1 MNNKF
6 KLKPMIKIL
15 KLLLILFF
23 INNAYSQKN
32 NKKPNYPLATSTEER
47 FNGYLDRVYLE
58 ENSIVKNI
66 NFRNIGPT
74 VMSGRV
80 TDLSVNPKDPSHF
93 YAAYA
98 SGGLW
103 ETTNNGNSFNPIF
116 DNQMV
121 MTIGDIEVD
130 WENNIIYVG
139 TGEKN
144 SSRSSYSGNG
154 IYKSSNGGKDWTNI
168 GLKESHHI
176 GRIIIHPED
185 NNIIWVASLGHLYSS
200 NKDRGLYK
208 TTDGGVTW
216 RNTLFINDITG
227 AIDLVIDPSNPDIL
241 YLSMWERERMAWNFD
256 GSGFGSGIFKSTDGG
271 ENWEKISG
279 GLSGFPDT
287 EGTGRIGLDISKS
300 NPNII
305 YAILDNQDRK
315 ASTPSEQKNDD
326 LTKDMLRDIS
336 ISDFLKLS
344 DEKLNKFLR
353 SNRFPSE
360 YKSDKIKKL
369 VTDGSIDPISLVE
382 FLEDSNSLLYE
393 TPVIGAEVYS
403 SQDYGITWKKVNEDE
418 LSNLYFSYGYYFG
431 EIRVDPQ
438 DPAKLYVLGVPL
450 LKSIDFGKT
459 WESIGFDN
467 MHGDHQALWVN
478 PNRSG
483 HLIAGNDGGLNIS
496 YDAGKNWMKHNSTS
510 VGQFYDINIDMND
523 PYNVY
528 GGFQDNGVWMGPS
541 NYESSLRWHS
551 SGQYPWKSIFGGDG
565 MQTEIDF
572 RDNETVYT
580 GSQFGNYARIN
591 TRTGERKRITPSH
604 KLGERPYR
612 WNWET
617 PIYLSRHNQDILY
630 MGSNKFHRSLN
641 QGNDFETLSADLT
654 NGGIKGN
661 VSYGTLTTII
671 ESELKYGLIYV
682 GSDDGLIHVSKDGGF
697 TWKNI
702 SNSLPKKMWVSGI
715 YPSKF
720 KESRVYLSLNGYRW
734 DNFESMVYVSE
745 DYGFNWSK
753 IGHNIPD
760 EPVNVIIE
768 DLKNEKLIYVGTD
781 HGLYASLDYG
791 NLFFAFSGGLPNAP
805 VHDLVIHPRE
815 NDLIVGTHGRSI
827 YVTNIEVLQK
837 LNQSILDSELYI
849 YDLDK
854 VKFSSRWG
862 SKNWYGNTIEPD
874 IEVIVF
880 SKNKSQV
887 DFLVKNDSGIIF
899 NKTYNLDK
907 GFNFIKNNLYDK
919 DNKKYIEKGKYI
931 IQVKNNISS
940 NENKLIIN

>member
-1 MNNKF
+1 M
-6 KLKPMIKIL
+6 
-15 KLLLILFF
+15 
-23 INNAYSQKN
+23 
-32 NKKPNYPLATSTEER
+32 
-47 FNGYLDRVYLE
+47 
-58 ENSIVKNI
+58 
-66 NFRNIGPT
+66 
-74 VMSGRV
+74 
-80 TDLSVNPKDPSHF
+80 
-93 YAAYA
+93 
-98 SGGLW
+98 
-103 ETTNNGNSFNPIF
+103 
-116 DNQMV
+116 
-121 MTIGDIEVD
+121 
-130 WENNIIYVG
+130 
-139 TGEKN
+139 
-144 SSRSSYSGNG
+144 
-154 IYKSSNGGKDWTNI
+154 
-168 GLKESHHI
+168 
-176 GRIIIHPED
+176 
-185 NNIIWVASLGHLYSS
+185 
-200 NKDRGLYK
+200 
-208 TTDGGVTW
+208 
-216 RNTLFINDITG
+216 
-227 AIDLVIDPSNPDIL
+227 
-241 YLSMWERERMAWNFD
+241 
-256 GSGFGSGIFKSTDGG
+256 
-271 ENWEKISG
+271 EKISG
-279 GLSGFPDT
+279 GSSGFPDT

-326 LTKDMLRDIS
+326 ITKDMLRDIS

-344 DEKLNKFLR
+344 DEKLNNFLR

-382 FLEDSNSLLYE
+382 FLEDSNSLLYD

-403 SQDYGITWKKVNEDE
+403 SQDYGITWQKVNEE
-418 LSNLYFSYGYYFG
+418 GGLSNLYFSYGYYFG

-459 WESIGFDN
+459 WESIDFDN

-483 HLIAGNDGGLNIS
+483 HLIAGNDGGVNIS
-496 YDAGKNWMKHNSTS
+496 YDDGKNWMKHNSTS

-541 NYESSLRWHS
+541 DYQSSLRWHS
-551 SGQYPWKSIFGGDG
+551 SGQYPWKSIYGGDG

-612 WNWET
+612 WNWES

-630 MGSNKFHRSLN
+630 MGSNRFHRSLN
-641 QGNDFETLSADLT
+641 QGNNFETLSDDLT

-682 GSDDGLIHVSKDGGF
+682 GSDDGLVHVSKDGGY

-702 SNSLPKKMWVSGI
+702 SSSLPTKMWVSGI

-720 KESRVYLSLNGYRW
+720 KEGRVYLSLNGYRW

-753 IGHNIPD
+753 IGHNLPY

-768 DLKNEKLIYVGTD
+768 DLNNEKLIYVGTD

-791 NLFFAFSGGLPNAP
+791 NSFFAFSGGLPNAP
-805 VHDLVIHPRE
+805 IHDLVIHPRE

-827 YVTNIEVLQK
+827 YIANIEVLQK
-837 LNQSILDSELYI
+837 LDQNVLGNTLYI
-849 YDLDK
+849 YDLDN
-854 VKFSSRWG
+854 VKYSSRWG
-862 SKNWYGNTIEPD
+862 SKNWFGQTIEPSIQFVIYSD
-874 IEVIVF
+874 SNQEIDLAITSNEEVIYIE
-880 SKNKSQV
+880 KRK
-887 DFLVKNDSGIIF
+887 
-899 NKTYNLDK
+899 LDY
-907 GFNFIKNNLYDK
+907 GLNFIENNLYDEN
-919 DNKKYIEKGKYI
+919 DEKYLSKGKYKLK
-931 IQVKNNISS
+931 VSNLNKNSS
-940 NENKLIIN
+940 ITEFEIN